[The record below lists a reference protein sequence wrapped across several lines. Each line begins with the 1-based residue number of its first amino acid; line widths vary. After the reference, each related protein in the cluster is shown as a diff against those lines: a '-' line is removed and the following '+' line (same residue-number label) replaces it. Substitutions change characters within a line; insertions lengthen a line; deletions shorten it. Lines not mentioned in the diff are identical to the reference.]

1 MKTPSN
7 QLTHEPEKLQDII
20 HDLQQQLMNNE
31 ATLREKTETLKKQN
45 SQISLL
51 EQNYQYLLEQF
62 RLAQQR
68 QFGKSSESSAP
79 NQLGLFN
86 EAEETQEETN
96 KENSEQETITYKR
109 NKPKRKPLPKDLPRE
124 TVVHDLDEADKV
136 CDCCKSDLHP
146 IGEEK
151 SEKLE
156 FIPAQVKVIEHIRLK
171 YSCRHCEQKNTK
183 VQIKTAPLPVS
194 PIPKS
199 IATPSLLSQII
210 SSKYQ
215 YALPLYR
222 QESLFKQYGIE
233 LSRKTMSSWMM
244 RSSQLFMPLYQRLKT
259 YQLQQ
264 QVINADETP
273 LKVIH
278 EDKTHC
284 YMWVYCTGTDSP
296 ATDPPP
302 DHRPVPNIVIY
313 EYQKSRAGACPKAYL
328 QGFNGYLQVDG
339 YTAYEQTD
347 ATLVGCFAHA
357 RRKFTEAKKAQVTGK
372 SGKADMALS
381 LIQKLY
387 RIEADIKD
395 KTAQEKQRIR
405 QEKSQPLLD
414 QYKVWLDKS
423 AGQVPPK
430 SVLGKAISYNLRQWP
445 KLVRYIE
452 NGNLNIDNNRAERAI
467 KPFVIGRKN
476 WLFSNTANGANAS
489 AILYSLI
496 ETAKANGIIPFDYL
510 KYLLEELP
518 KEPEDIDYLL
528 PWKYSPE

>member
-1 MKTPSN
+1 MKTAPNSLPSD
-7 QLTHEPEKLQDII
+7 PEKL
-20 HDLQQQLMNNE
+20 HGMVLELQQKLADKE
-31 ATLREKTETLKKQN
+31 ARIARLKQN
-45 SQISLL
+45 
-51 EQNYQYLLEQF
+51 YHHLLEQF

-68 QFGKSSESSAP
+68 QFGKSSESAP

-86 EAEETQEETN
+86 EAEETLEETG
-96 KENSEQETITYKR
+96 KADGEQETISYQR

-136 CDCCKSDLHP
+136 CDCCGGGLHP
-146 IGEEK
+146 MGEEK

-171 YSCRHCEQKNTK
+171 YSCRHCEQNNTN
-183 VQIKTAPLPVS
+183 VEIIIAPLPAS

-233 LSRKTMSSWMM
+233 LSRKTMSAWMI
-244 RSSQLFMPLYQRLKT
+244 RCSQILMPVYERLKT
-259 YQLQQ
+259 VQLQQ
-264 QVINADETP
+264 RVINADETP
-273 LKVIH
+273 LNVIS

-296 ATDPPP
+296 GKDPPP
-302 DHRPVPNIVIY
+302 GHGGMPNIVLY
-313 EYQKSRAGACPKAYL
+313 EYQNSRAGACPKDYL

-339 YTAYEQTD
+339 YAGYEQTT
-347 ATLVGCFAHA
+347 ATLAGCFAHA
-357 RRKFTEAKKAQVTGK
+357 RRKFTDAKKAQVKGK
-372 SGKADMALS
+372 SGKADVALGM
-381 LIQKLY
+381 IQKLY
-387 RIEADIKD
+387 RIEAEIKH
-395 KTAQEKQRIR
+395 KTIKEKQQIR
-405 QEKSQPLLD
+405 QEKSAPLLD
-414 QYKVWLDKS
+414 QYRTWLDKS

-430 SVLGKAISYNLRQWP
+430 STLGNAISYNLRQWP

-452 NGNLNIDNNRAERAI
+452 SGQLAIDNNRAERAI

-476 WLFSNTANGANAS
+476 WLFSNTENGANAS
-489 AILYSLI
+489 AILYSLV
-496 ETAKANGIIPFDYL
+496 ETAKANGLIPFDYL
-510 KYLLEELP
+510 RYLLEELP

-528 PWKYSPE
+528 PWNEATEINDGKP